1 MTPEIYIVAADL
13 PGSLFIM
20 PCPNGYNLH
29 GDIEAYQAQGVDT
42 VVSMLVPKEAEML
55 GLAEESVACADAG
68 LAFISSPIKDFGL
81 PDIKV
86 FDPLVRRIGDMLLD
100 GRHVAVH
107 CRAGIGRSGMVTAA
121 TLVALGSDSG
131 LAIKKIARARGA
143 LIPDTMEQGRF
154 IAEYEQRIR
163 P

>member
-1 MTPEIYIVAADL
+1 MTPEIYLVAADL

-20 PCPNGYNLH
+20 PCPNGDDLH
-29 GDIEAYQAQGVDT
+29 SDIKAYRAQGVDT
-42 VVSMLVPKEAEML
+42 VVSMLALKEAEML
-55 GLAEESVACADAG
+55 GLAAERVACEGAG

-81 PDIKV
+81 PEILV
-86 FDPLVRRIGDMLLD
+86 FDPLVRRIADMLLD
-100 GRHVAVH
+100 GKFVAVH

-131 LAIKKIARARGA
+131 LAIKQIARARGA